1 MSTLR
6 ERMRA
11 GENLVGTMVNIMSHP
26 DIPRILQSCGFDF
39 FIIDCEHGSFDYSQV
54 ASMVAVAKAIDL
66 PVLVRIPG
74 ALREPVL
81 RLMEMGADGLM
92 LPSTDTPELARKL
105 VEYAKYA
112 PMGKRGMSMMR
123 AHNRYIPVPD
133 PVAYMKQ
140 ANEDTILVCRR
151 DNEDCI
157 VKYISDVELMS
168 SRVKLKK

>member
-54 ASMVAVAKAIDL
+54 ASMVAVAKAIHL

-92 LPSTDTPELARKL
+92 LPSTDTAELARKL
-105 VEYAKYA
+105 V
-112 PMGKRGMSMMR
+112 
-123 AHNRYIPVPD
+123 
-133 PVAYMKQ
+133 
-140 ANEDTILVCRR
+140 
-151 DNEDCI
+151 
-157 VKYISDVELMS
+157 
-168 SRVKLKK
+168 